1 MLDDPAYSSIA
12 KAIEEGVFKKELAS
26 LSCTVCKA
34 SIQFI
39 CAESHLQG
47 ARHKKAVKNLLL
59 QEASK
64 PGASCDTSGSSGTGL
79 LAAITKGQVVSQNI
93 GNGVLLTCVPCCVSY
108 REEIPMIQHL
118 GSEVHARNVKVPSN
132 TSTPS
137 SRLTV
142 QSNGVSSTDMPA
154 VQDVFEAIRSGIVLQ
169 ATGTSGL
176 VTLTCSLCQK
186 ECNGD
191 ATMRQHLTSSAHAK
205 QLKMKEQRLSFPP
218 AREPSV
224 ATVTPSTTR
233 QFDSAS
239 PATTSPVQGNG
250 MAQAVTNPADP
261 DENPFYCSVCEI
273 SCTGKESMDQH
284 LKGKSHMKKLK
295 MKEQRLSFS
304 PAREPSVPTVTP
316 STTRQIDSAS
326 SATTSTVQGWNGV
339 GQARDKIIV
348 IPPEPDENY
357 LFCRVCNIPCTGK
370 ESMEQHLKGK
380 NHMKKF
386 KTEEERLSLSP
397 AREPSVATVTPSTT
411 RQSDSASPATTSTVL
426 GNGVDQPMDKTIEV
440 AAETDAYSLKCSLCG
455 ITCTGMEQLMYHK
468 KGKSHMKKLKEVD
481 YGVLRDNSEDSPRSP
496 IRIDYIQHEQ
506 SIRELTKDIRIYK
519 PDQSLSDMFD
529 EILAG

>member
-295 MKEQRLSFS
+295 
-304 PAREPSVPTVTP
+304 
-316 STTRQIDSAS
+316 
-326 SATTSTVQGWNGV
+326 
-339 GQARDKIIV
+339 
-348 IPPEPDENY
+348 
-357 LFCRVCNIPCTGK
+357 
-370 ESMEQHLKGK
+370 
-380 NHMKKF
+380 
-386 KTEEERLSLSP
+386 TEEERLSLSP

>member
-205 QLKMKEQRLSFPP
+205 QLKMKEQRLSF
-218 AREPSV
+218 
-224 ATVTPSTTR
+224 
-233 QFDSAS
+233 
-239 PATTSPVQGNG
+239 
-250 MAQAVTNPADP
+250 
-261 DENPFYCSVCEI
+261 
-273 SCTGKESMDQH
+273 
-284 LKGKSHMKKLK
+284 
-295 MKEQRLSFS
+295 S

-326 SATTSTVQGWNGV
+326 SATTSTVQGNGV